1 MLFTVRIS
9 SSVQNRRLHHDF
21 YYYNT
26 IATSSKEP
34 QIIVHTLAKY
44 SIMSGAS
51 QEAAESSP
59 RQTRSMRSTYATLSS
74 KVTGV
79 TNLSVIGI
87 TNDGFIKATEENVS
101 IESQF

>member
-26 IATSSKEP
+26 IATSSKES
-34 QIIVHTLAKY
+34 QIIIFTLTKY

-59 RQTRSMRSTYATLSS
+59 KQTRNIYSTYATLSL
-74 KVTGV
+74 KVISV

-101 IESQF
+101 IESHF

>member
-1 MLFTVRIS
+1 MQIS
-9 SSVQNRRLHHDF
+9 SSVQNRQLHPDF
-21 YYYNT
+21 YDYNT
-26 IATSSKEP
+26 IATSSKES
-34 QIIVHTLAKY
+34 QIIVHTLAEY

-59 RQTRSMRSTYATLSS
+59 RRTRSMLSTRGTPSS

-87 TNDGFIKATEENVS
+87 TNNGFIKATKENVS
-101 IESQF
+101 I